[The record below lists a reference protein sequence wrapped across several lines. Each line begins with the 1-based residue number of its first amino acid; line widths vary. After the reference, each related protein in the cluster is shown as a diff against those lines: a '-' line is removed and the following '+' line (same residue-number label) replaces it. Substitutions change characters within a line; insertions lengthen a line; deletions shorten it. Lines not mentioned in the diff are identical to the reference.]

1 MSTLE
6 SVILPLKES
15 QSLAAAG
22 IVLDTALVWVYVKD
36 ANGKIVLTVMPS
48 EDAAA
53 DCLGADCDGQK
64 VICSAPVLSELLDA
78 IRAKADAIEERM
90 NRGMELERHEEEEQI
105 LYELVGQGH
114 GNCEDD
120 WQQAVGKGST
130 DLLAAAAL
138 LREVSK

>member
-6 SVILPLKES
+6 SVVLPLKES

-22 IVLDTALVWVYVKD
+22 ITLDTALVWVEYST
-36 ANGKIVLTVMPS
+36 ATYS
-48 EDAAA
+48 EWHVRERQRETSTTLA
-53 DCLGADCDGQK
+53 GA
-64 VICSAPVLSELLDA
+64 VSAPTLSELLDA

-130 DLLAAAAL
+130 DLLAACAL
-138 LREVSK
+138 LQEVSHA